1 MKSLSV
7 NSVEFPSST
16 PAVEKPEGSGAAG
29 FGQELEAAVKKVD
42 DLQVAADVE
51 TQKLAN
57 GDGNLHETMLAGDE
71 GQDEAGRG
79 LQRRDAHDGVKP
91 WRACSNSF
99 GNFLRGCRR
108 CPPAC
113 ESR

>member
-16 PAVEKPEGSGAAG
+16 PAVEKPEGAGAAG

-57 GDGNLHETMLAGDE
+57 GDGNLHETMLALEKADIAMRLAMKVRTKLV
-71 GQDEAGRG
+71 EAYNDVMRMT
-79 LQRRDAHDGVKP
+79 V
-91 WRACSNSF
+91 
-99 GNFLRGCRR
+99 
-108 CPPAC
+108 
-113 ESR
+113 

>member
-16 PAVEKPEGSGAAG
+16 PAVEKPEGAGAAG

-57 GDGNLHETMLAGDE
+57 GDGNLHETMLALEKADIAMRLAMKVRTKLVE
-71 GQDEAGRG
+71 DYNDVMRMT
-79 LQRRDAHDGVKP
+79 V
-91 WRACSNSF
+91 
-99 GNFLRGCRR
+99 
-108 CPPAC
+108 
-113 ESR
+113 

>member
-1 MKSLSV
+1 MKLLSV

-29 FGQELEAAVKKVD
+29 FGAELEAAVKKVD

-57 GDGNLHETMLAGDE
+57 GDGNLHETMLALEKADIAMRLAMKVRTKLV
-71 GQDEAGRG
+71 EAYNDVMRMT
-79 LQRRDAHDGVKP
+79 V
-91 WRACSNSF
+91 
-99 GNFLRGCRR
+99 
-108 CPPAC
+108 
-113 ESR
+113 

>member
-16 PAVEKPEGSGAAG
+16 PTVEKPEGSGASG

-57 GDGNLHETMLAGDE
+57 GDGNLHETMLALEKADIAMRLAMKVRTKLV
-71 GQDEAGRG
+71 EAYNDVMRMT
-79 LQRRDAHDGVKP
+79 V
-91 WRACSNSF
+91 
-99 GNFLRGCRR
+99 
-108 CPPAC
+108 
-113 ESR
+113 

>member
-57 GDGNLHETMLAGDE
+57 GDGNLHETMLALEKADIAMRLAMKVRTKLV
-71 GQDEAGRG
+71 EAYNDVMRMT
-79 LQRRDAHDGVKP
+79 V
-91 WRACSNSF
+91 
-99 GNFLRGCRR
+99 
-108 CPPAC
+108 
-113 ESR
+113 